1 MQTQYKCP
9 CGGNLI
15 PVRISVSDKGVML
28 GTVCFKQWCQK
39 CGNPRMDEN
48 GNVLYYRIRTDGFFT
63 TEPMDFWTPTN
74 ITYQHKMKF
83 IDSVLKLAE
92 ANRFKGKQTFT
103 MQEVRQAF
111 REEQSTKDYSTY
123 GEKL

>member
-28 GTVCFKQWCQK
+28 GTICYKQWCPK
-39 CGNPRMDEN
+39 CSNPRMDEN
-48 GNVLYYRIRTDGFFT
+48 GNVLYYRIRTDNRFT
-63 TEPMDFWTPTN
+63 TEPIDFWAPPE
-74 ITYQHKMKF
+74 IPFQHKMKF

-92 ANRFKGKQTFT
+92 ERRFEGFLGFT
-103 MQEVRQAF
+103 MQEVRNAF
-111 REEQSTKDYSTY
+111 RSEQTHKDYSTY